1 MRLKEKILAFMDK
14 KAYKPMLME
23 EIIQEID
30 TSKDMKAEITKV
42 VNELEKEGKVIK
54 TRTSR
59 YALPHRLNLLV
70 GEIQGSAKGF
80 GFFLPEDK
88 NWEDIFVSPSDLNGA
103 IHGDKVILRP
113 MKNATNVKKQEGKVI
128 RIIKRG
134 NEEIIGTF
142 QKDKYFAFVIPDDDR
157 ISKDIF
163 VTKENFNGAN
173 NGEKVVVKVT
183 KWSYDRKNPEGYV
196 SEIIGD
202 MKDYETHIKATL
214 KRNNIKYDFPENVI
228 KEAKNIDVRIKDEE
242 IKRRKDYRDYNVIT
256 IDGKDA
262 KDLDDAVHIKKLKDN
277 NFELGVHIADVTHY
291 VGKKSDLRKE
301 AYERGTSTYLAD
313 RVIPMLPKELS
324 NGVCSLN
331 PNEDK
336 LTLSAVMTVDRN
348 GNVID
353 HEIHESIIKS
363 KERMN
368 YEDVSNILENHDK
381 ELIKR
386 YKNIVKDLEIMAEL
400 AKILKQK
407 RDDRGCID
415 FEFKEAKIIMND
427 DNEVEE
433 VRKTERRISNRMI
446 EEFMILTNETIA
458 ENMYWSKVPFIYRT
472 HEEPDEEKVEEF
484 NKFIYNFGYTLKGVK
499 NIHPKELQRL
509 VEKVKGKKE
518 ETVINT
524 LMLRSLKKA
533 VYSNHPDGHFGLA
546 SDYYSHFTSPI
557 RRYPDLQI
565 HSIVK
570 DFINNRLDYKNV
582 DSQNSKLE
590 EIAQY
595 SSQTE
600 RNAEKAEREDWDYNV
615 ARYMSSKV
623 GEEFEGV
630 ISSVTS
636 FGAFVEL
643 DNTIEGLV
651 HISNM
656 TDDYYNF
663 DEKHLTLI
671 GERTN
676 KQIKIGEIVKVKL
689 ANVNLM
695 KRDIDFVFV
704 D

>member
-1 MRLKEKILAFMDK
+1 MKLKEKILAFMDK

-23 EIIQEID
+23 EIIEEID
-30 TSKDMKAEITKV
+30 TSKDMKSEITKI
-42 VNELEKEGKVIK
+42 VNDLETEGKVLK
-54 TRTSR
+54 TRTNR
-59 YALPHRLNLLV
+59 YALPHRLNLLI

-88 NWEDIFVSPSDLNGA
+88 NREDIFVSPRDLNGA

-113 MKNATNVKKQEGKVI
+113 MKNASNVKKQEGKVV

-134 NEEIIGTF
+134 NEEVIGTF

-163 VTKENFNGAN
+163 VTKENFNGAK

-183 KWSYDRKNPEGYV
+183 KWSYDRKNPEGYI

-214 KRNNIKYDFPENVI
+214 KRNNIKYSFPKNVI
-228 KEAKNIDVRIKDEE
+228 KEATDIEVKINKKE
-242 IKRRKDYRDYNVIT
+242 IKRRKDFRDYNIIT

-262 KDLDDAVHIKKLKDN
+262 KDLDDAVHIKKLEN
-277 NFELGVHIADVTHY
+277 NSFELGVHIADVTHY
-291 VGKKSDLRKE
+291 VGKESNLRRE

-331 PNEDK
+331 PKEDK
-336 LTLSAVMTVDRN
+336 LTLSVVMKVN
-348 GNVID
+348 SKGNVTD
-353 HEIHESIIKS
+353 HKIYESIINS
-363 KERMN
+363 KERMT
-368 YEDVSNILENHDK
+368 YEDVSNILENQDK
-381 ELIKR
+381 KLKKR
-386 YKNIVKDLEIMAEL
+386 YNKIVKDLEEMAEL
-400 AKILKQK
+400 AKTLKKK

-415 FEFKEAKIIMND
+415 FEFKEAKIIMNN

-565 HSIVK
+565 HSIIK
-570 DFINNRLDYKNV
+570 DFINNKLDYKNL

-590 EIAQY
+590 EISQY
-595 SSQTE
+595 ASQTE
-600 RNAEKAEREDWDYNV
+600 RNSEKAEREDWDYNV

-623 GEEFEGV
+623 GEIFEGI

-676 KQIKIGEIVKVKL
+676 KQIKIGEVVKVKL
-689 ANVNLM
+689 VNVNLT

>member
-228 KEAKNIDVRIKDEE
+228 EEAKNIDVKIRDEE
-242 IKRRKDYRDYNVIT
+242 IKRRKDFRDYNVIT

-291 VGKKSDLRKE
+291 VGKKSNLRKE

-348 GNVID
+348 GNVIN

>member
-1 MRLKEKILAFMDK
+1 MKLKEKILAFMDK
-14 KAYKPMLME
+14 EAYKPMLME
-23 EIIQEID
+23 EIIQKID
-30 TSKDMKAEITKV
+30 TSKNMKTEITKIV
-42 VNELEKEGKVIK
+42 DDLEKEGKVIK

-59 YALPHRLNLLV
+59 YALPHRLNLLI
-70 GEIQGSAKGF
+70 GEIQGSSKGF

-88 NWEDIFVSPSDLNGA
+88 NREDIFVSPRDLNGA

-113 MKNATNVKKQEGKVI
+113 MKNATNVKKKEGKVV

-134 NEEIIGTF
+134 NEEVIGTF

-163 VTKENFNGAN
+163 VTKENFNGAK

-183 KWSYDRKNPEGYV
+183 KWSYDRKNPEGYI

-214 KRNNIKYDFPENVI
+214 KRNNIKYSFPKKVI
-228 KEAKNIDVRIKDEE
+228 KEATDIEVKIKEKE
-242 IKRRKDYRDYNVIT
+242 IKKRKDFRDYNIIT

-262 KDLDDAVHIKKLKDN
+262 KDLDDAVHIKKLENN

-291 VGKKSDLRKE
+291 VGKKTNLRKE

-331 PNEDK
+331 PKEDK
-336 LTLSAVMTVDRN
+336 LTLSVVMKVN
-348 GNVID
+348 NKGNVID
-353 HEIHESIIKS
+353 HKIYESIINS
-363 KERMN
+363 KERMT
-368 YEDVSNILENHDK
+368 YEDVSNILENQDK
-381 ELIKR
+381 ELKKR
-386 YKNIVKDLEIMAEL
+386 YKHIVKDLEIMAEL
-400 AKILKQK
+400 AKILKKK

-415 FEFKEAKIIMND
+415 FEFKEAKIIMNK

-533 VYSNHPDGHFGLA
+533 VYSNYPDGHFGLA

-565 HSIVK
+565 HSIIK
-570 DFINNRLDYKNV
+570 DFINNKLDYKNL

-590 EIAQY
+590 EISQY
-595 SSQTE
+595 ASQTE
-600 RNAEKAEREDWDYNV
+600 RNSEKAEREDWDYNV
-615 ARYMSSKV
+615 ARYMSSKI
-623 GEEFEGV
+623 GDIFEGV

-663 DEKHLTLI
+663 DEKYLTLI

-689 ANVNLM
+689 LNVNLT